1 MSELPLVIRALHER
15 LHFRYRGPLRQ
26 AYFDTF
32 LIDLADW
39 KLSLTDQTPCL
50 WVHKPEHHSLS
61 VFDLAEE
68 IRDAVREADWR
79 AEVVLVLVEWQ
90 TAELREALKVAFSH
104 AGHFTQFAVID
115 AVQQRAIAEAASPSR
130 VMQDWLLEQIPLS
143 DLSPYETGRFVTG
156 NRFFGREFDLKQ
168 ILRQQH
174 DNYLIVGVR
183 RIGKSSLLRELQRR
197 LDLSDPAGEQPRRV
211 YVDCSVLQS
220 EDDFYKEIIS
230 QLNPRDI
237 KRFERQSQS
246 QRFKAQLFQYL
257 AGRQGGRITY
267 LLDEVDGL
275 LQQLTGDYHVFE
287 AMRHASAQDGYARF
301 ILAGF
306 RELDRTLHLIDTP
319 LYHFGIE
326 LTLGP
331 FKLDDVRK
339 MVTEPLD
346 QLRIKLEHRE
356 EIVQHI
362 YQETA
367 GHPNLVQFYC
377 KSLLD
382 QLEGTNRRTL
392 SVADLQVVY
401 DDNDF
406 RRFLMQTFLSNTLP
420 LERAIVFAMVAT
432 IDTPE
437 TTFSLK
443 EIDAELGRRNLQV
456 ELSQL
461 TTACDNL
468 VTAGVL
474 TGPKQ
479 KRYRLS
485 IPLLAPMLAET
496 YSLDFVFGKARRDFL
511 AATALHPESAS

>member
-1 MSELPLVIRALHER
+1 MSELPLVIRTLHER
-15 LHFRYRGPLRQ
+15 LHFPYRGPQRQ
-26 AYFDTF
+26 AHFETF

-50 WVHKPEHHSLS
+50 WIHKPEHQHLS
-61 VFDLAEE
+61 AFDLAEE
-68 IRDAVREADWR
+68 IRDAVREAEWH
-79 AEVVLVLVEWQ
+79 AEIVLILVEWQ
-90 TAELREALKVAFSH
+90 TAELREALKAAFTH
-104 AGHFTQFAVID
+104 AGYFTQFVVID
-115 AVQQRAIAEAASPSR
+115 SVHQRAIAEAASPSR
-130 VMQDWLLEQIPLS
+130 AMQDWLLEQIPLS

-156 NRFFGREFDLKQ
+156 NRFFGRENDLKP
-168 ILRQQH
+168 ILRHQQA
-174 DNYLIVGVR
+174 NYLIMGVR
-183 RIGKSSLLRELQRR
+183 RIGKSSLLREIQRR
-197 LDLSDPAGEQPRRV
+197 LDLSDPADEQPRRV

-220 EDDFYKEIIS
+220 EDDFYKELIS
-230 QLNPRDI
+230 QLNPRDM

-257 AGRQGGRITY
+257 SSRQGGRITY
-267 LLDEVDGL
+267 LLDEMDGL
-275 LQQLTGDYHVFE
+275 LQHLAGDYHVFE

-306 RELDRTLHLIDTP
+306 RELERTLRIIDTP

-356 EIVQHI
+356 EIVQRI

-382 QLEGTNRRTL
+382 QLEGTNRRILT
-392 SVADLQVVY
+392 VADLQVVY

-420 LERAIVFAMVAT
+420 LERSIIFAMVTT
-432 IDTPE
+432 ISTPE

-443 EIDAELGRRNLQV
+443 DIDAELGRRNLHV

-461 TTACDNL
+461 NTACDNL

-474 TGPKQ
+474 SVPERKQ
-479 KRYRLS
+479 YRLS
-485 IPLLAPMLAET
+485 IPLLATMLEET

-511 AATALHPESAS
+511 AAAALHPESVS